1 MNLVSEMSGSDATTA
16 IDTKTSSPPTQQV
29 VQPALQGVP
38 PFALDT
44 MAKALSEAAQQMANL
59 NTQQVVVLSRLA
71 TVESHQAS
79 SSAGAMAQ
87 GFSYEVP
94 RDNTMA
100 LHIYLSTTAIPPP
113 PRCPP
118 PNPC

>member
-1 MNLVSEMSGSDATTA
+1 
-16 IDTKTSSPPTQQV
+16 
-29 VQPALQGVP
+29 
-38 PFALDT
+38 

-59 NTQQVVVLSRLA
+59 NMQQVVVLSRLA

-94 RDNTMA
+94 RDNTTA
-100 LHIYLSTTAIPPP
+100 LHIYLSTTTIPPP